1 MAADKETKSSRT
13 ENRKM
18 NQRKKANQGFNQ
30 GSSNPEVT
38 KSKQSKF
45 NKIKN
50 EAAAK
55 KRKKQV
61 SGMLR

>member
-1 MAADKETKSSRT
+1 
-13 ENRKM
+13 M
-18 NQRKKANQGFNQ
+18 NQRKKANQDFNQ